1 MNMNKKGLEE
11 NIVTVLKR
19 FGSNVQTLRV
29 KNNKSVAVLAKEC
42 ELTEETLTSIENGT
56 WEELDILTM
65 LRLAQVLDTHL
76 HLLV

>member
-1 MNMNKKGLEE
+1 MNKKGLEE
-11 NIVTVLKR
+11 NIVTVLNR

>member
-1 MNMNKKGLEE
+1 MNKKGLEE

>member
-1 MNMNKKGLEE
+1 MNKKGLEE

-29 KNNKSVAVLAKEC
+29 KTNKSVAVLAKEC